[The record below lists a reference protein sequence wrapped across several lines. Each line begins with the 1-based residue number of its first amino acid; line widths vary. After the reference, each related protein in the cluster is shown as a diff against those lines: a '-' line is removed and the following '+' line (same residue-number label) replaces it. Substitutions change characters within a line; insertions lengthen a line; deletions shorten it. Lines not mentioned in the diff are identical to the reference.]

1 MTPPAM
7 VAARPDVSIVVPVYR
22 SESILPHLV
31 AQVKA
36 AMQAADMADRFEL
49 ILVNDASP
57 DGSWN
62 VIRELAMGHPF
73 VKGICLARNFGQHN
87 ATMAGL
93 NHAEGEV
100 VVIMDDDLQHPPQT
114 IMTLVNAVRDGFDVC
129 YTTYVNRQH
138 AVWKRLGSWFN
149 DRVAS
154 FLLNKPR
161 GLYLSSYKA
170 LHRRVVQ
177 DVIRYDGPYAY
188 IDGLILDIT
197 RHVTSVPVA
206 HQTRYEG
213 KGNYGLRRSISL
225 WLMMAT
231 SFSIIP
237 LRIASATGLV
247 LAAISAVA
255 MIVVII
261 EKLRH
266 PETPAGWA
274 SMLVIVLFMGGLQLL
289 CLGVIGEYLG
299 RAYLKLNR
307 KPQFAVR
314 ERIGDTTAQR
324 TGPADAK

>member
-1 MTPPAM
+1 MTQS
-7 VAARPDVSIVVPVYR
+7 RPDVSIVVPVYR
-22 SESILPHLV
+22 SEKILPHLV
-31 AQVKA
+31 AQVHA
-36 AMQAADMADRFEL
+36 AMQAADVNDRFEM

-57 DGSWN
+57 DGSWQ
-62 VIRELAMGHPF
+62 VIRELAARYPF
-73 VKGICLARNFGQHN
+73 VKGVCLARNFGQHN

-93 NHAEGEV
+93 NHACGDV

-114 IMTLVNAVRDGFDVC
+114 IMALVNAVRDGFDVC
-129 YTTYVNRQH
+129 YTTYEKRKH
-138 AVWKRLGSWFN
+138 AFWKRLGSWFN

-154 FLLNKPR
+154 FLLSKPR

-170 LHRRVVQ
+170 MHRRVAQ
-177 DVIRYDGPYAY
+177 EVIRYDGPYAY
-188 IDGLILDIT
+188 VDGLILDIT
-197 RHVTSVPVA
+197 RHITSVPIQ
-206 HQTRYEG
+206 HQARHEG

-225 WLMMAT
+225 WLKMAT

-237 LRIASATGLV
+237 LRIASFTGLV
-247 LAAISAVA
+247 LALVSAIA
-255 MIVVII
+255 MIAVIV
-261 EKLRH
+261 EKFRH

-314 ERIGDTTAQR
+314 ERIGCANSPSIESDDAQR
-324 TGPADAK
+324 IR

>member
-1 MTPPAM
+1 MTSTEPA
-7 VAARPDVSIVVPVYR
+7 VSIVVPVYR
-22 SESILPHLV
+22 SESILPLLV
-31 AQVKA
+31 AQVQA
-36 AMQAADMADRFEL
+36 AMQVSDVWDRFEL

-57 DGSWN
+57 DGSWQ
-62 VIRELAMGHPF
+62 VIRELVARYPF
-73 VKGICLARNFGQHN
+73 VKGVCLARNFGQHN

-93 NHAEGEV
+93 NHAAGDV

-114 IMTLVNAVRDGFDVC
+114 IMSLVAAVRDGFDVC
-129 YTTYVNRQH
+129 YTTYINRKH
-138 AVWKRLGSWFN
+138 SAWKRLGSWFN

-154 FLLNKPR
+154 FLLSKPR

-170 LHRRVVQ
+170 VHRRVVQ
-177 DVIRYDGPYAY
+177 EVIRYDGPYAY
-188 IDGLILDIT
+188 VDGLILDIT
-197 RHVTSVPVA
+197 RHITSVPIH
-206 HQTRYEG
+206 HQMRHEG

-225 WLMMAT
+225 WLKMAT

-237 LRIASATGLV
+237 LRIASFTGMF
-247 LAAISAVA
+247 LAAVSAVA
-255 MIVVII
+255 MLVVIV

-299 RAYLKLNR
+299 RAYLKLNH

-314 ERIGDTTAQR
+314 ERIGDAISQR
-324 TGPADAK
+324 TESANAKRV

>member
-1 MTPPAM
+1 MSMTS
-7 VAARPDVSIVVPVYR
+7 VRPDVSIVVPVYR

-31 AQVKA
+31 AQVQA
-36 AMQAADMADRFEL
+36 AMQASDVADRFEL

-57 DGSWN
+57 DGSWQ
-62 VIRELAMGHPF
+62 VIRELAARYPF

-93 NHAEGEV
+93 NHASGEV

-114 IMTLVNAVRDGFDVC
+114 IMSLVNAVRDGFDVC
-129 YTTYVNRQH
+129 YTTYVNRKH
-138 AVWKRLGSWFN
+138 TAWKRLGSWFN

-177 DVIRYDGPYAY
+177 EVVRYDGPYAY

-197 RHVTSVPVA
+197 RHITSVPID
-206 HQTRYEG
+206 HQMRYEG
-213 KGNYGLRRSISL
+213 KGNYGFRRLISL
-225 WLMMAT
+225 WLKMAT

-237 LRIASATGLV
+237 LRIASFTGMV
-247 LAAISAVA
+247 LAATSAVA
-255 MIVVII
+255 MVVVVV
-261 EKLRH
+261 EKLLH
-266 PETPAGWA
+266 PETPAGWT
-274 SMLVIVLFMGGLQLL
+274 SLLVAILFMGGLQLL

-307 KPQFAVR
+307 KPQFSVR
-314 ERIGDTTAQR
+314 ERIGDAIAQR
-324 TGPADAK
+324 TESADAK